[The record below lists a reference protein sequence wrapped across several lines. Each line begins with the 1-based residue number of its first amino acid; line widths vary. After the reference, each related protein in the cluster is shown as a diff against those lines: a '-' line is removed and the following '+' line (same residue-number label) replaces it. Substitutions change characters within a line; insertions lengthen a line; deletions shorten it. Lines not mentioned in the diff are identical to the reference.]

1 MIYCPDNMLMK
12 KITLQIKSSL
22 QNIRKS
28 ITIVIEIVKTIDN
41 LKNLIFK

>member
-1 MIYCPDNMLMK
+1 MIYCPDNLLMK
-12 KITLQIKSSL
+12 KINLSIKSSL

-28 ITIVIEIVKTIDN
+28 ITVSIEIVKTIDN